1 MPLGVRFRTRFA
13 VCCDLKR
20 LVDHGLDD
28 MVVEAY
34 RFPPGAKPTPDFIA
48 AVVLE
53 GSAEVNG
60 ERLGKWD
67 LFHPAGEGGGTV
79 TFPEGGM
86 IVAAS
91 IR

>member
-1 MPLGVRFRTRFA
+1 MSLGSASEPGFA

-34 RFPPGAKPTPDFIA
+34 RFPPGAKLTPDFIA

-60 ERLGKWD
+60 ERLGKW
-67 LFHPAGEGGGTV
+67 
-79 TFPEGGM
+79 TFSIPPGR
-86 IVAAS
+86 AAA
-91 IR
+91 R